1 MPSAGTD
8 NALYRL
14 GDELVVRLPRIHWAT
29 GQAAHERRWLPRLAP
44 HLPLTVPVP
53 LATGTPAHG
62 YPWPWSVYRWLP
74 GEDAASARMDDPSE
88 AARTLARF
96 LNALQQIDA
105 TGGPPAGDHNVR
117 GQPLIERDAAT
128 REAIAALDGL
138 IDGAMAVRAWET
150 ALAAPDWSGAP
161 VWFHGDLLPGNVLV
175 EDGRLRAVI
184 DWSGLAV
191 GDPACDLMM
200 AWGLFSGE
208 SRAAFQDALGVDEAT
223 WAWARGHA
231 LSQAQSLSPT
241 I

>member
-1 MPSAGTD
+1 
-8 NALYRL
+8 
-14 GDELVVRLPRIHWAT
+14 
-29 GQAAHERRWLPRLAP
+29 
-44 HLPLTVPVP
+44 
-53 LATGTPAHG
+53 
-62 YPWPWSVYRWLP
+62 
-74 GEDAASARMDDPSE
+74 MDDPSE

-96 LNALQQIDA
+96 LSALQQIDA

-128 REAIAALDGL
+128 REAIAALGGL
-138 IDGAMAVRAWET
+138 IDGAMAVRAWEA

-223 WAWARGHA
+223 WARARGHA
-231 LSQAQSLSPT
+231 LSQALIFIPYYLT
-241 I
+241 TNPVGVRNARRMLDAVLADE